1 MSGDD
6 SRTSNGAMLRLDPC
20 WPVLPGPRY
29 RGLVWNHPTISDGTL
44 ITTSAIVELKDGH
57 ILTCSGS
64 AYRLGRTFYSE
75 QHAMDHAGGLAGLQA
90 YRSSEGLRVID
101 LESEDLSALGTFA
114 HERICDI
121 EG

>member
-1 MSGDD
+1 MSGNEAKIPD
-6 SRTSNGAMLRLDPC
+6 GAAIRLDPC

-29 RGLVWNHPTISDGTL
+29 RGLVWNHPKIGDGTL
-44 ITTSAIVELKDGH
+44 ITTSAIVELKDGR
-57 ILTCSGS
+57 IVTCSGS
-64 AYRLGRTFYSE
+64 AYQLGRTFYSE
-75 QHAMDHAGGLAGLQA
+75 QHAMDQAGGLPGLRA
-90 YRSSEGLRVID
+90 HRAPEGLRVID